1 MLVLTRKPGETIAIG
16 KDIRILIFEIDG
28 RSVRVGIEAP
38 KSVTIYRGEI
48 YQKVQE
54 QNRQAARLGLDA
66 DISLIASTLQD
77 NVSGFAESPP
87 VIQNGNKEEQFDD
100 Q

>member
-1 MLVLTRKPGETIAIG
+1 MLFRSLTRKPGETIAIG

-54 QNRQAARLGLDA
+54 QNRSEERRVGKECR
-66 DISLIASTLQD
+66 SRW
-77 NVSGFAESPP
+77 SPYH
-87 VIQNGNKEEQFDD
+87 
-100 Q
+100 